1 MIKIIDP
8 PSQIMRIS
16 LVVTERISPNNRPIM
31 SNLIKV
37 RKPMITRPTAILEWA
52 RSPNNASPGSFV
64 LFCKLNKS
72 NATIPETKNTDKEM
86 LMLKEKA
93 KVTPRSAECD
103 KVSPK

>member
-1 MIKIIDP
+1 MSKDE
-8 PSQIMRIS
+8 QIQS
-16 LVVTERISPNNRPIM
+16 GV
-31 SNLIKV
+31 
-37 RKPMITRPTAILEWA
+37 